1 MKDVNRNP
9 GMKKSGLKG
18 SFPSG
23 GGGSLQTGLSSRKAM
38 SSNPNAEG
46 MGTSGPNQMPM
57 PTAKKKVG
65 QFTIC

>member
-1 MKDVNRNP
+1 MNMN
-9 GMKKSGLKG
+9 GAMKKGGLKG

-23 GGGSLQTGLSSRKAM
+23 NGGSLNKGLASRESM
-38 SSNPNAEG
+38 SSNPDAEG
-46 MGTSGPNQMPM
+46 MGTKGPNQMPM

>member
-1 MKDVNRNP
+1 MNRN
-9 GMKKSGLKG
+9 GAMKKGGLKG

-23 GGGSLQTGLSSRKAM
+23 NGGSLNKGLASREAM
-38 SSNPNAEG
+38 SSNPDAEG
-46 MGTSGPNQMPM
+46 MGTKGPNQMPM

>member
-1 MKDVNRNP
+1 MNTN
-9 GMKKSGLKG
+9 GAMKKGGLKG

-23 GGGSLQTGLSSRKAM
+23 NGGSLNKGLASRESM
-38 SSNPNAEG
+38 SSNPDGEG
-46 MGTSGPNQMPM
+46 MGTKGPNQMPM

>member
-1 MKDVNRNP
+1 MDNQN
-9 GMKKSGLKG
+9 GSMKKSGLKG

-23 GGGSLQTGLSSRKAM
+23 SGGSVASGLASREAM
-38 SSNPNAEG
+38 SSDPDAEG
-46 MGTSGPNQMPM
+46 MGTQGPNQAPM

>member
-1 MKDVNRNP
+1 MNNNGAMKR
-9 GMKKSGLKG
+9 GGLKG

-23 GGGSLQTGLSSRKAM
+23 KGGSLNKGLSSREAM
-38 SSNPNAEG
+38 SSSPDAEG
-46 MGTSGPNQMPM
+46 MGTKGPNQVPM